1 MNPHTSYINPTDWS
15 YLLYEREHPSIVYDI
30 IIFNMIHE
38 RNNTT
43 YNQASSQYVHCMYY
57 GLPGTAYRYD
67 DHPTLVAIVYLILN
81 FQLSHW
87 DQRKTGSVNSF

>member
-1 MNPHTSYINPTDWS
+1 MKGTTQH
-15 YLLYEREHPSIVYDI
+15 
-30 IIFNMIHE
+30 
-38 RNNTT
+38 TT

-87 DQRKTGSVNSF
+87 DQRKKDWKCENQHHHTNLGIDRGCGVIYEYQVDCNKYQFKAIHL